1 MAEYPYHVPLLRT
14 GSSACSI
21 FGKAIR
27 MLSNRISAFISPPI
41 ASFDRLSLK
50 NRLDQTSKL

>member
-27 MLSNRISAFISPPI
+27 MLSNRISAFISRPI
-41 ASFDRLSLK
+41 ASLDRLNLK
-50 NRLDQTSKL
+50 NRLDQTGKL

>member
-41 ASFDRLSLK
+41 ASLDRLNLK
-50 NRLDQTSKL
+50 NRLDQTGKL

>member
-41 ASFDRLSLK
+41 ASLDRLNIK
-50 NRLDQTSKL
+50 NRLDQTGKL

>member
-1 MAEYPYHVPLLRT
+1 MAEYTYHVPLLRT
-14 GSSACSI
+14 GSSACAI

-41 ASFDRLSLK
+41 ASLDRLNLK
-50 NRLDQTSKL
+50 NRLDQTGKL

>member
-1 MAEYPYHVPLLRT
+1 VAEYPYHVPLLRT

-41 ASFDRLSLK
+41 ASLDRLNLK
-50 NRLDQTSKL
+50 NRLDQTGKL

>member
-41 ASFDRLSLK
+41 ASLDRLNLK
-50 NRLDQTSKL
+50 NRLDEIGKL

>member
-1 MAEYPYHVPLLRT
+1 MAEYTYHVPLLRT

-50 NRLDQTSKL
+50 NRLDEIGKL

>member
-21 FGKAIR
+21 FGEAIR

-41 ASFDRLSLK
+41 TSLDRLSLK
-50 NRLDQTSKL
+50 NRLVQTGKL

>member
-1 MAEYPYHVPLLRT
+1 VAEHTYHVPLLHT

-41 ASFDRLSLK
+41 ASLDRLSLK
-50 NRLDQTSKL
+50 NRLDQTGKL

>member
-1 MAEYPYHVPLLRT
+1 MAEHTYHVPLLHT

-41 ASFDRLSLK
+41 ASLDRLSLK
-50 NRLDQTSKL
+50 NRLDQTGKL